1 VRVFGEQK
9 HPNPNQKFSKL
20 TTKEYFER
28 DKANDKSSV
37 PSVPMNDQVCFGLN
51 LEGAFCFLNKKILK
65 IPIK

>member
-1 VRVFGEQK
+1 MNRCCYVRVFGEQK

-51 LEGAFCFLNKKILK
+51 LEGGFLLFE
-65 IPIK
+65 